1 MAETRVG
8 IITMGIL
15 LLIAFFAGGCLE
27 NDAGIN
33 SKTDF
38 LEASVTIGPLCPVEP
53 CEIQDAQK
61 AEIYSA
67 RKIQIYTENRKNLV
81 KELSP
86 GLDGQ
91 IKTEL
96 EEGTYIV
103 DMNPLGI
110 DRTADLPAE
119 IQVLSG
125 ETVYLNISI
134 DTGIR

>member
-1 MAETRVG
+1 MAETRIG
-8 IITMGIL
+8 IITTGIL

-27 NDAGIN
+27 NDTGIN
-33 SKTDF
+33 SKTGF
-38 LEASVTIGPLCPVEP
+38 LEASITIGPLCPVEP

-81 KELSP
+81 KEL
-86 GLDGQ
+86 
-91 IKTEL
+91 

-110 DRTADLPAE
+110 DRTAGLPAE

>member
-1 MAETRVG
+1 MAETRIG
-8 IITMGIL
+8 IITTGIL

-27 NDAGIN
+27 NDTGIN
-33 SKTDF
+33 SKTGF
-38 LEASVTIGPLCPVEP
+38 LEASITIGPLCPVEP
-53 CEIQDAQK
+53 CKIQDAQK
-61 AEIYSA
+61 EEIYSA

-86 GLDGQ
+86 GLDGR

-119 IQVLSG
+119 IQVLSE

>member
-33 SKTDF
+33 SKTGF

-53 CEIQDAQK
+53 CEIPDAQK
-61 AEIYSA
+61 TEIYSA

-81 KELSP
+81 KELR
-86 GLDGQ
+86 GCLKIQ
-91 IKTEL
+91 INSTI
-96 EEGTYIV
+96 G
-103 DMNPLGI
+103 
-110 DRTADLPAE
+110 
-119 IQVLSG
+119 
-125 ETVYLNISI
+125 
-134 DTGIR
+134 

>member
-33 SKTDF
+33 SKTGF

-53 CEIQDAQK
+53 CEISDAQK

-91 IKTEL
+91 IKTVL
-96 EEGTYIV
+96 EEGT
-103 DMNPLGI
+103 
-110 DRTADLPAE
+110 
-119 IQVLSG
+119 
-125 ETVYLNISI
+125 
-134 DTGIR
+134 